1 MGLHTCRQYIPA
13 RAHRLSALHPEDKR
27 VLTSSN
33 AVAMAWRAVAAPST
47 RTATSSTS
55 RFPSSSSKLPSS
67 ASFSRGGV
75 GASPRGMCAGC
86 SLRPDNR
93 IGGGGGGDS
102 SLAEE
107 GWTAFLCAVREEE
120 ERGEREQREAAAAA
134 EREVYAAAAHKVYQR
149 SGGLLGGGGG
159 GGGGGVYHQHTG
171 RGGEGRGV
179 GSIGGEFHA
188 PIPMYPIGPP
198 LTSTH
203 VMPGGAG
210 ASSTKVRRMS
220 YLIG

>member
-1 MGLHTCRQYIPA
+1 
-13 RAHRLSALHPEDKR
+13 
-27 VLTSSN
+27 
-33 AVAMAWRAVAAPST
+33 
-47 RTATSSTS
+47 
-55 RFPSSSSKLPSS
+55 
-67 ASFSRGGV
+67 
-75 GASPRGMCAGC
+75 MCAGC

-159 GGGGGVYHQHTG
+159 GGGGVYHQHTG